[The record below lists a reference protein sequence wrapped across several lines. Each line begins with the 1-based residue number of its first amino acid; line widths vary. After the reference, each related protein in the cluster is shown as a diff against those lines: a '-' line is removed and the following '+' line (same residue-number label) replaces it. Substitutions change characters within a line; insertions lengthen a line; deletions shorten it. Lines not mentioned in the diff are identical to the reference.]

1 MYEGQIPV
9 TGYLNGGRRNKE
21 TCQSGMEQS
30 AEEVKPLICA
40 DPLLNKA
47 VMYIHE
53 GLVSAW
59 VAVVTTPHTYTHTG
73 PHYTKYRI
81 NQWCFHYVTIVF
93 GVKQLGLRSFFGSGA
108 TTGPK
113 VFTLLS
119 GD

>member
-1 MYEGQIPV
+1 
-9 TGYLNGGRRNKE
+9 
-21 TCQSGMEQS
+21 MEQS

-47 VMYIHE
+47 VMCIHE
-53 GLVSAW
+53 GLMFAW
-59 VAVVTTPHTYTHTG
+59 VAVVTPHTNAHTHTG

-81 NQWCFHYVTIVF
+81 NQWCFLYVTIVF